1 MKRVSAFGVGL
12 VTVLAL
18 AGGMGP
24 VRAQDEAKTIV
35 GVWEVSKSSDL
46 PPGSTIAF
54 AMDGKVK
61 VLVKEKGEPIHL
73 EGTYKVERTQ
83 LTVKLKLGD
92 QAIDETVTIKKL
104 TATDLH
110 LEDKEKKVDEFKRK

>member
-12 VTVLAL
+12 VAVLVL
-18 AGGMGP
+18 AGGSH
-24 VRAQDEAKTIV
+24 RAQAQDEAKTIV
-35 GVWEVSKSSDL
+35 GVWEVAKSSDL
-46 PPGSTIAF
+46 PPGSTIEF
-54 AMDGKVK
+54 AKDGKVK
-61 VLVKEKGEPIHL
+61 VLVKEKGEPINL
-73 EGTYKVERTQ
+73 EGTYKVEQTR

-92 QAIDETVTIKKL
+92 QTIDETVTIKKL